1 MHLLLM
7 AASMR
12 GLAYN
17 LFVRKKQL
25 SKSLIIIISTDY
37 DVSQKI
43 TLKHSAAFMTRSDN
57 NDIHNVQSQ

>member
-25 SKSLIIIISTDY
+25 SKSLIIISTDY

-43 TLKHSAAFMTRSDN
+43 TLKHSAAYMTRSDN
-57 NDIHNVQSQ
+57 NDTRNVQSQ

>member
-1 MHLLLM
+1 M
-7 AASMR
+7 AASER

-37 DVSQKI
+37 DDSQKI
-43 TLKHSAAFMTRSDN
+43 TLKHSAAYVTGSDN
-57 NDIHNVQSQ
+57 NGTYDIQSQ